1 MRGKRLAPGAI
12 AVFAMVAALLVASGR
27 RASRPDLPGS
37 FVFAA
42 LGDAPYSRREEDRYR
57 FVLEDMDRDDLRWVL
72 QVGDILAGPCTDERF
87 RQSLDWFNG
96 LRHPVIYTPGDN
108 EWTDCWYA
116 GSGSY
121 DPQERLQRLR
131 QLFFPHAGRSLG
143 RAPLAVASQARAPD
157 FPEFVENVRWLHGG
171 LVFATVHLV
180 GSRNGMEVYLHRPR
194 DADQAVRR
202 RTEAAATWLRDA
214 FREAHARRALALVV
228 AAQSFPSL
236 ERPNSD
242 AEKAAFE
249 PFLLAL
255 EEEVERFG
263 RPVLLIHGDG
273 HQYLVDQPLNRRTS
287 GRRLVNFTRL
297 EVPGSPDVGWVRV
310 TVSPGAASP
319 FHFERQVVSRWRLW

>member
-1 MRGKRLAPGAI
+1 
-12 AVFAMVAALLVASGR
+12 
-27 RASRPDLPGS
+27 
-37 FVFAA
+37 
-42 LGDAPYSRREEDRYR
+42 
-57 FVLEDMDRDDLRWVL
+57 MDRDDLRWVL

-96 LRHPVIYTPGDN
+96 LRHPVIYTPGRQRMDRLLVRRLGAATIPRSGCSACASCSFPTPAAA
-108 EWTDCWYA
+108 WA
-116 GSGSY
+116 GLRWRW
-121 DPQERLQRLR
+121 PLQ
-131 QLFFPHAGRSLG
+131 AG
-143 RAPLAVASQARAPD
+143 APD

-180 GSRNGMEVYLHRPR
+180 GSSNGMEVYLHRPR

-236 ERPNSD
+236 ERLNRD

-287 GRRLVNFTRL
+287 
-297 EVPGSPDVGWVRV
+297 
-310 TVSPGAASP
+310 
-319 FHFERQVVSRWRLW
+319 